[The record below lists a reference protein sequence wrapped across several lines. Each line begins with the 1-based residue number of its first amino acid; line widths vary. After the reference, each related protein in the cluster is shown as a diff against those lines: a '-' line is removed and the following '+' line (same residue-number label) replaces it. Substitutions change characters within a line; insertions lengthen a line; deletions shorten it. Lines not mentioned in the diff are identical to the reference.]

1 MVVHRLTWPA
11 NAHGGAAH
19 LLLLLLLQAA
29 TGSAAFARNVG
40 AGTDVP
46 APAPAVNPCDS
57 TALHAAAPAA
67 SWLSGAQELAPLAL
81 QLLRAA
87 PEHGLDIRRY
97 QVDEL
102 TRRLAGPEGA
112 SAAFVRDLDR
122 TMVQYLC
129 DLHGG
134 RAAWASRVAAA
145 PDTGFDPRQRLATV
159 RDAQGLAQAIDAAAP
174 AIPLYGR
181 VKAALAQYR
190 ELSRA
195 TQDWP
200 ALPPVARAAIHAGE
214 PYAGAAVLQARLQL
228 LGDLDAQAPMGSD
241 GIYTPALA
249 GAVRRFQARHGLDED
264 GVLGAGTVT
273 ALSVPPKHRIAQLAL
288 TLERLRWLP
297 PPPAHGR
304 VVVVNVPTY
313 RLWTF
318 DARDNFAAPALE
330 MRVIVGARGRTPTPL
345 FIGEMRYLEFAPYWN
360 VPASIQK
367 NEILPKLAR
376 NPDYLQQNDMELVG
390 ANGRVLQI
398 GAGDAASRLRTG
410 GARVRQRPGSRN
422 VLGDVKFGLPNP
434 MNIYLHS
441 TSARELFQRTHRDLS
456 HGCIRVEQPAELA
469 QFVLADSQQWSG
481 AQVTA
486 AMSAGKNRFVK
497 LAAPVPVVLFYA
509 TALVDR
515 QGRALFAPDIYG
527 RDAALIAALQLE

>member
-1 MVVHRLTWPA
+1 MAFPRLTWPA
-11 NAHGGAAH
+11 KAHGGAAH
-19 LLLLLLLQAA
+19 LILLLLLQAA
-29 TGSAAFARNVG
+29 TGNSALARDSL
-40 AGTDVP
+40 ADTQ
-46 APAPAVNPCDS
+46 ARAANPC
-57 TALHAAAPAA
+57 APEVARA
-67 SWLSGAQELAPLAL
+67 VPLPSSAVPWLSGTHGMAEGAL

-87 PEHGLDIRRY
+87 PAHGLDVRRY

-102 TRRLAGPEGA
+102 TQRLTGPEGQ

-122 TMVQYLC
+122 AMVQYLC

-134 RAAWASRVAAA
+134 RAAWASRVSAA

-159 RDAQGLAQAIDAAAP
+159 RDAQGLVQAIDAAVP

-181 VKAALAQYR
+181 VKATLAQYR
-190 ELSRA
+190 TLSLA
-195 TQDWP
+195 APDWP

-214 PYAGAAVLQARLQL
+214 PYAGTGVLQARLQL

-249 GAVRRFQARHGLDED
+249 GAVRRFQSRHGLDED
-264 GVLGAGTVT
+264 GVLGAATVT
-273 ALSVPPKHRIAQLAL
+273 ALSVPPAHRIAQLAL

-297 PPPAHGR
+297 PPPVHGR

-313 RLWTF
+313 RLWAF
-318 DARDNFAAPALE
+318 DARDNFAAPTLE

-367 NEILPKLAR
+367 NEIVPKLAR
-376 NPDYLQQNDMELVG
+376 NPAYLQQNDMELVG
-390 ANGRVLQI
+390 SDGRVLQV
-398 GAGDAASRLRTG
+398 GVGDAASRLQAG
-410 GARVRQRPGSRN
+410 SARVRQRPGPRN
-422 VLGDVKFGLPNP
+422 VLGDVKFALPNP

-441 TSARELFQRTHRDLS
+441 TSARELFKRTHRDLS

-469 QFVLADSQQWSG
+469 QFVLADPQQWNG
-481 AQVTA
+481 AQVAA
-486 AMSAGKNRFVK
+486 AMSAGKNRFVR
-497 LAAPVPVVLFYA
+497 LAEPVPVVLFYA

-515 QGRALFAPDIYG
+515 EGRALFAPDIYG

>member
-1 MVVHRLTWPA
+1 MVVPRLTWPA
-11 NAHGGAAH
+11 KTHGGAAH
-19 LLLLLLLQAA
+19 LFLLLLLQAA
-29 TGSAAFARNVG
+29 TGSAAFAHD
-40 AGTDVP
+40 ASQSADVP
-46 APAPAVNPCDS
+46 TPAPTVNLCAPV
-57 TALHAAAPAA
+57 AATNAT
-67 SWLSGAQELAPLAL
+67 WLSGAQELAPLAL

-122 TMVQYLC
+122 AMVQYLC

-134 RAAWASRVAAA
+134 RVAWASRVAAA

-159 RDAQGLAQAIDAAAP
+159 RDGQGLAQAIDAAAP

-195 TQDWP
+195 TPAWP

-214 PYAGAAVLQARLQL
+214 PYTGATMLQARLQL
-228 LGDLDAQAPMGSD
+228 LGDLDAQAPPASD

-264 GVLGAGTVT
+264 GVLGAATVT
-273 ALSVPPKHRIAQLAL
+273 ALSVPPVHRIAQLAL

-318 DARDNFAAPALE
+318 DARDNFAAPTLE

-360 VPASIQK
+360 VPTSIQK

-376 NPDYLQQNDMELVG
+376 NPAYLQQNDMELVG
-390 ANGRVLQI
+390 SDGRVLQI
-398 GAGDAASRLRTG
+398 GAGDGASRLRTG

-469 QFVLADSQQWSG
+469 QFVLADPQQWSA

-497 LAAPVPVVLFYA
+497 LTAPVPVVLFYA

-515 QGRALFAPDIYG
+515 QGQALFAPDIYG

>member
-1 MVVHRLTWPA
+1 MVVPRLTWPA
-11 NAHGGAAH
+11 KAHGGAAH

-57 TALHAAAPAA
+57 TALYAAAPAA

-102 TRRLAGPEGA
+102 TRRLTGPEGA

-145 PDTGFDPRQRLATV
+145 PDTGFDPRQRLAIV
-159 RDAQGLAQAIDAAAP
+159 RDAQALAQAIDAAAP

-195 TQDWP
+195 TPDWP

-273 ALSVPPKHRIAQLAL
+273 ALSVPP
-288 TLERLRWLP
+288 
-297 PPPAHGR
+297 AHFQCR
-304 VVVVNVPTY
+304 RT
-313 RLWTF
+313 
-318 DARDNFAAPALE
+318 DA
-330 MRVIVGARGRTPTPL
+330 
-345 FIGEMRYLEFAPYWN
+345 
-360 VPASIQK
+360 S
-367 NEILPKLAR
+367 
-376 NPDYLQQNDMELVG
+376 
-390 ANGRVLQI
+390 
-398 GAGDAASRLRTG
+398 S
-410 GARVRQRPGSRN
+410 S
-422 VLGDVKFGLPNP
+422 
-434 MNIYLHS
+434 
-441 TSARELFQRTHRDLS
+441 
-456 HGCIRVEQPAELA
+456 
-469 QFVLADSQQWSG
+469 
-481 AQVTA
+481 
-486 AMSAGKNRFVK
+486 
-497 LAAPVPVVLFYA
+497 
-509 TALVDR
+509 
-515 QGRALFAPDIYG
+515 
-527 RDAALIAALQLE
+527 

>member
-1 MVVHRLTWPA
+1 MVVPRLTWPA
-11 NAHGGAAH
+11 KAHGGAAH
-19 LLLLLLLQAA
+19 LLLLLLLHAA

-40 AGTDVP
+40 SGTDVP

-67 SWLSGAQELAPLAL
+67 TWLSGAQELAPLAL

-102 TRRLAGPEGA
+102 TRRLTGPEGA

-145 PDTGFDPRQRLATV
+145 PDTGFDPRQRLAIV
-159 RDAQGLAQAIDAAAP
+159 RDAQALAQAIDAAAP

-190 ELSRA
+190 
-195 TQDWP
+195 D
-200 ALPPVARAAIHAGE
+200 ALTL
-214 PYAGAAVLQARLQL
+214 PYSGMAGAAVLQARLQL

-273 ALSVPPKHRIAQLAL
+273 ALSVPPAHRIAQLAL

-345 FIGEMRYLEFAPYWN
+345 FIGEMRYVEFAPYWN

-376 NPDYLQQNDMELVG
+376 NPAYLQQNDMELVG
-390 ANGRVLQI
+390 SDGRVLQL
-398 GAGDAASRLRTG
+398 GAGDAASRLRAG

-422 VLGDVKFGLPNP
+422 VLGDVKFALPNP

-469 QFVLADSQQWSG
+469 QFVLADAQQWSA

>member
-1 MVVHRLTWPA
+1 MVFPRLTWPA
-11 NAHGGAAH
+11 KAHGGATH
-19 LLLLLLLQAA
+19 FILLMLLQAA
-29 TGSAAFARNVG
+29 TGTGALADDALPGTQASAA
-40 AGTDVP
+40 
-46 APAPAVNPCDS
+46 NPC
-57 TALHAAAPAA
+57 APGDVHIVPLPSSAVP
-67 SWLSGAQELAPLAL
+67 WLSGMHGIAERAL

-87 PEHGLDIRRY
+87 PEHGLDPRRY

-102 TRRLAGPEGA
+102 TQRLAGPAGQ
-112 SAAFVRDLDR
+112 SAAFTHDLNGA
-122 TMVQYLC
+122 MVQYLC

-145 PDTGFDPRQRLATV
+145 PDTGFDPRQHLATV
-159 RDAQGLAQAIDAAAP
+159 HDTQGLAQAIDAAAP

-190 ELSRA
+190 ALSRA
-195 TQDWP
+195 TPDWA
-200 ALPPVARAAIHAGE
+200 ALPPVGRAAIHAGE
-214 PYAGAAVLQARLQL
+214 PYLGAALLQTRLQL

-273 ALSVPPKHRIAQLAL
+273 ALSVPPAHRIAQLAL

-360 VPASIQK
+360 VPVSIQK

-376 NPDYLQQNDMELVG
+376 NPAYLQQNDMELVG
-390 ANGRVLQI
+390 SDGRVLLV
-398 GAGDAASRLRTG
+398 GAGDAASRLRAG

-469 QFVLADSQQWSG
+469 QFVLADPQQWSS
-481 AQVTA
+481 AQVLA

-497 LAAPVPVVLFYA
+497 LAEPVPVVLFYA

-515 QGRALFAPDIYG
+515 QGRALFAPDLYG

>member
-1 MVVHRLTWPA
+1 MVVPRLTWPA
-11 NAHGGAAH
+11 KAHGGAAH
-19 LLLLLLLQAA
+19 FLLLLLLHAP
-29 TGSAAFARNVG
+29 TGSAAFAHDALQG
-40 AGTDVP
+40 ADVP
-46 APAPAVNPCDS
+46 TSAPVVNPC
-57 TALHAAAPAA
+57 APVAATDA

-81 QLLRAA
+81 QLLRAV
-87 PEHGLDIRRY
+87 PEHGLDVRRY

-122 TMVQYLC
+122 AMVQYLC

-134 RAAWASRVAAA
+134 RAAGASRVAAA

-195 TQDWP
+195 TPDWP

-214 PYAGAAVLQARLQL
+214 FYAGAAQLQARLQL

-264 GVLGAGTVT
+264 GVLGAGTIT
-273 ALSVPPKHRIAQLAL
+273 ALSVPPAHRIAQLAL

-297 PPPAHGR
+297 PAPAHGR

-376 NPDYLQQNDMELVG
+376 NPAYLQQNDMELVG
-390 ANGRVLQI
+390 SNGRVLQI
-398 GAGDAASRLRTG
+398 GAGDVASRLRAG

-422 VLGDVKFGLPNP
+422 VLGDVKFALPNP

-441 TSARELFQRTHRDLS
+441 TAARELFQRTHRDLS